1 MAWKLFSGCS
11 IGGYHIEKGLPC
23 QDAAVHVD
31 AGSWYMGAVA
41 DGHGSR
47 KHFRSGLGSKIACTV
62 AVMCSTQW
70 MKEWQGSKV
79 AEEQVAQFQREL
91 ITQWCKAV
99 ECDIAQNPWTDEELE
114 EQRMILS
121 KQEYREL
128 LDGKNSIYAYGTTLL
143 VLLVVKQ
150 YWLALQLGDGD
161 FALLQKDGQIKWPM
175 PESCMNEDNF
185 TASICMPHPMKDFR
199 FCCGVDMPAAFFLY
213 TDGLEKAFLPSRG
226 MKLACYLH
234 KVMQFAIQEDGQ
246 GEKMIEKG
254 LAYVADSS
262 RTRDDTSL
270 MVMADANA
278 KDVVLQTMPLSLSED
293 YQRIQSAIKECRST
307 LTYNRKRLE
316 ENGNAADFMAKETI
330 QRIQGI
336 IERKNAELF
345 TLMEQADNLLVEMEK
360 WSVVLPQGGPEK
372 TDSQPAVRVQQPE
385 SASVPKVDTA
395 TEEMHDEWVM
405 EWEETPNMA
414 NVEIVK
420 AANAL
425 GLCADHPQI
434 SPKVSDADDTDID
447 GSGTHE
453 TDDPATAAG
462 RTL

>member
-1 MAWKLFSGCS
+1 
-11 IGGYHIEKGLPC
+11 
-23 QDAAVHVD
+23 
-31 AGSWYMGAVA
+31 
-41 DGHGSR
+41 
-47 KHFRSGLGSKIACTV
+47 
-62 AVMCSTQW
+62 
-70 MKEWQGSKV
+70 
-79 AEEQVAQFQREL
+79 
-91 ITQWCKAV
+91 
-99 ECDIAQNPWTDEELE
+99 
-114 EQRMILS
+114 
-121 KQEYREL
+121 
-128 LDGKNSIYAYGTTLL
+128 
-143 VLLVVKQ
+143 
-150 YWLALQLGDGD
+150 
-161 FALLQKDGQIKWPM
+161 
-175 PESCMNEDNF
+175 MNEDNF

-254 LAYVADSS
+254 HRYVADSS

-278 KDVVLQTMPLSLSED
+278 KVVVLQTMPLTFQED

-447 GSGTHE
+447 GSGTLE

-462 RTL
+462 RTLYICNLEGTVLLMQIDGASGAWKVCVKQGCKLLANAVPELRGNMLLPFVYENGTRKGQLFAEESTVNRKKFARVVVAPETTLRIGSGKDNDLICNASFAEEHIWCLRMTAP